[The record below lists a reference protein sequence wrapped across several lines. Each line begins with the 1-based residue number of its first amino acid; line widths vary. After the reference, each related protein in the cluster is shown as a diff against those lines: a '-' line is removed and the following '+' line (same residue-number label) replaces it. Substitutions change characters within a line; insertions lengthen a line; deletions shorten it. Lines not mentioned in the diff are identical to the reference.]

1 MVTTTKR
8 QYEWNR
14 KFQFFSWETDKEPK
28 RNTKSKSI
36 CMVIELQMNDV
47 ESGIIV
53 TFFLFFILSISY
65 ITFDIFCEFVSL
77 SQNVTSFFSEA

>member
-14 KFQFFSWETDKEPK
+14 KFQFLSWETDKESK

-36 CMVIELQMNDV
+36 FMVIELQMIDV

-53 TFFLFFILSISY
+53 MFFCFFYFIHSLHY
-65 ITFDIFCEFVSL
+65 I
-77 SQNVTSFFSEA
+77 

>member
-14 KFQFFSWETDKEPK
+14 KFQFLSWEADKESK

-36 CMVIELQMNDV
+36 FMVIELQMIDV

-53 TFFLFFILSISY
+53 MFFLFFLFYPFLTLHLKFFVNLSV
-65 ITFDIFCEFVSL
+65 CRRM
-77 SQNVTSFFSEA
+77 SQVFSEA

>member
-14 KFQFFSWETDKEPK
+14 KFQFLSWETDKESK

-36 CMVIELQMNDV
+36 FMVIELQMIDV

-53 TFFLFFILSISY
+53 MFLFFFFILSIPY
-65 ITFDIFCEFVSL
+65 ITFEIFCEFVSL
-77 SQNVTSFFSEA
+77 SQNVTSFF